1 MLRKFILDEDGMGV
15 VEVILI
21 IIVLISIVAIF
32 RNQITS
38 LVNAIWKN
46 INRDAKE
53 IYN

>member
-1 MLRKFILDEDGMGV
+1 MIKTFMQSEDGMGA
-15 VEVILI
+15 VEIILI

-38 LVNAIWKN
+38 LVNTIWKN
-46 INRDAKE
+46 INRDAKD